1 MNGHDSC
8 LSVARLMPAVACVR
22 MVSVNAGKSDFDEF
36 LGDKESFW
44 RINFRV
50 NHCKMMTLRMFLAA

>member
-1 MNGHDSC
+1 
-8 LSVARLMPAVACVR
+8 MPAVACVR